1 MAMSKLDVTV
11 VIVAA
16 AVLLRI
22 EHDHRIFIGT
32 PAAAAAPAA
41 AVCPAKDDV
50 PFSADCIKFIEGGA
64 SPIRQGRLAAAAAA
78 TPDAGVDPH
87 APACPASNE
96 NAPYS
101 ASCIKFL
108 SGPDWEANPAD
119 ETR

>member
-1 MAMSKLDVTV
+1 MAVSKLDVAV
-11 VIVAA
+11 VIFAA
-16 AVLLRI
+16 AVLVRI

-41 AVCPAKDDV
+41 AICPATDDV

-64 SPIRQGRLAAAAAA
+64 PPIRQARLTAAAAA

-87 APACPASNE
+87 APACPPNNE

-101 ASCIKFL
+101 ANCIKFL
-108 SGPDWEANPAD
+108 SGPDWQANPAD
-119 ETR
+119 EAR

>member
-1 MAMSKLDVTV
+1 MAMSKLDVAV

-32 PAAAAAPAA
+32 PAAAAAPAS

-64 SPIRQGRLAAAAAA
+64 SPIRQARLTAAAA
-78 TPDAGVDPH
+78 TPDAGVDPQ
-87 APACPASNE
+87 APACPPNNE
-96 NAPYS
+96 NAPYT
-101 ASCIKFL
+101 ANCIKFL
-108 SGPDWEANPAD
+108 SGPDWQANPAD

>member
-1 MAMSKLDVTV
+1 MAMSKLDVAV

-32 PAAAAAPAA
+32 PAAAAPAA

-64 SPIRQGRLAAAAAA
+64 PPIRRARLTVVAVS
-78 TPDAGVDPH
+78 PDARDDPH
-87 APACPASNE
+87 VPACPPNNE

-101 ASCIKFL
+101 ANCIKFL
-108 SGPDWEANPAD
+108 SGPDWQANPAD